1 MSYNMNGLVAR
12 EDFNNAVAVFEDA
25 FRDRLPAGETAL
37 NLFKLT
43 QSELR
48 LEQPL
53 TANNTL
59 YQFQIMDNQPGAGG
73 TIFNTEL
80 RLRMQDTFVPTAIGI
95 FLAAPSSST
104 DTTYRLYSYPN
115 QFTFANAIQMR
126 ALYNSELRIM
136 VNNYQYTYSWG
147 NQRHWCSNQT
157 QQTAA
162 FAAGSPEDQSDF
174 STDGFFPMQPYVLF
188 GGSQNV
194 QISIVVKGAPTAV
207 DANSRFIIRFYGV
220 LAQNSTPVS

>member
-1 MSYNMNGLVAR
+1 MYNVNGIVAR
-12 EDFNNAVAVFEDA
+12 EDFNNAVALFQDA
-25 FRDRLPAGETAL
+25 FGSRLPQGETAL
-37 NLFKLT
+37 NMFKLT

-59 YQFQIMDNQPGAGG
+59 YQFQIMDNQTGAGG
-73 TIFNTEL
+73 QIFNTEL
-80 RLRMQDTFVPTAIGI
+80 RLRMQDTFVPTAMGV
-95 FLAAPSSST
+95 FLANPSSAT
-104 DTTYRLYSYPN
+104 DTTYRLFSYPN
-115 QFTFANAIQMR
+115 QSVFANALQMR
-126 ALYNSELRIM
+126 ALYNSEVQIM

-147 NQRHWCSNQT
+147 VQRHWCSNQT

-162 FAAGSPEDQSDF
+162 FGAGSPEDQNDWS
-174 STDGFFPMQPYVLF
+174 SDGFYPMQPYVLF

-194 QISIVVKGAPTAV
+194 QIKIVVKGAPTAV
-207 DANSRFIIRFYGV
+207 DAFSRFVIRFYGV